1 MLAKGYGFLFFAKKM
16 TKTIAKN
23 QSKKLSRKY
32 IQKLLNHAKQFA
44 TNAIKNTSKRI
55 I

>member
-1 MLAKGYGFLFFAKKM
+1 MLAKSYGFLFFSKKM
-16 TKTIAKN
+16 TKTIVKN
-23 QSKKLSRKY
+23 QSKKLSRKF
-32 IQKLLNHAKQFA
+32 IQKILNHAKQFP